1 MMKYWGCVL
10 NLIDWILLIFSDD
23 GFAYALEEEE
33 EPVPMKRLKK
43 VCGIVLLISCNNL
56 VEWGSQLWAE
66 YCILRY

>member
-43 VCGIVLLISCNNL
+43 VCGIVLLI
-56 VEWGSQLWAE
+56 
-66 YCILRY
+66 